1 MILGLGS
8 VAACENSRRWV
19 SRVFIGGSAG
29 HVREKPTRNPHNMVS
44 FSFFF
49 FFDTEH
55 GILL

>member
-29 HVREKPTRNPHNMVS
+29 HVTLKPTRNPHNMV
-44 FSFFF
+44 FFF
-49 FFDTEH
+49 FFFLIQVSFSE
-55 GILL
+55 